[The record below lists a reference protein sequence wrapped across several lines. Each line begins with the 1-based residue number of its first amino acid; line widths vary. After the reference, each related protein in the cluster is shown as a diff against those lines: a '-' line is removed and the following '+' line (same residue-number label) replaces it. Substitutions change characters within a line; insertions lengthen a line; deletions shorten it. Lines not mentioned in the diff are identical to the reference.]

1 MDKKVLF
8 VASTAAHIQKFHLP
22 YLSKFKQE
30 GWVVHVACAGSGE
43 DMPDADVLL
52 DIPFKKRL
60 FSPRNFDGSM
70 LLRKRI
76 PKEAYAAVIVHTSLA
91 AFFTRLAV
99 LGRKKRP
106 VVINMVHGYLFD
118 ERTPF
123 LKRNL
128 LLAAEKV
135 VAPVTDLLLTM
146 NRYDYEIAKKHRL
159 GRKLVPVMGVGVP
172 FAELRSRWGGDPGQY
187 RRELGIR
194 QEDFVLIYPAEFS
207 GRKMQHVLLRAM
219 TLLPEHVVLLLP
231 GDGDR
236 LAACR
241 ELAQKLGIS
250 HRVRFPGYVTD
261 IVPWYRMADAAVST
275 SRSEGL
281 PFNVMEAM
289 FFGLPVI
296 ASDAKG
302 HTDLITEGKTGLL
315 YPCGDWAACARQIR
329 RLMDDPALSESLSHA
344 AAEHVA
350 QYDLTGVQPKIMEL
364 YRSTITDQSL

>member
-1 MDKKVLF
+1 M
-8 VASTAAHIQKFHLP
+8 
-22 YLSKFKQE
+22 
-30 GWVVHVACAGSGE
+30 
-43 DMPDADVLL
+43 
-52 DIPFKKRL
+52 
-60 FSPRNFDGSM
+60 
-70 LLRKRI
+70 
-76 PKEAYAAVIVHTSLA
+76 
-91 AFFTRLAV
+91 
-99 LGRKKRP
+99 
-106 VVINMVHGYLFD
+106 
-118 ERTPF
+118 
-123 LKRNL
+123 
-128 LLAAEKV
+128 
-135 VAPVTDLLLTM
+135 
-146 NRYDYEIAKKHRL
+146 
-159 GRKLVPVMGVGVP
+159 
-172 FAELRSRWGGDPGQY
+172 
-187 RRELGIR
+187 
-194 QEDFVLIYPAEFS
+194 LIYPAEFS

-231 GDGDR
+231 GDGDQ